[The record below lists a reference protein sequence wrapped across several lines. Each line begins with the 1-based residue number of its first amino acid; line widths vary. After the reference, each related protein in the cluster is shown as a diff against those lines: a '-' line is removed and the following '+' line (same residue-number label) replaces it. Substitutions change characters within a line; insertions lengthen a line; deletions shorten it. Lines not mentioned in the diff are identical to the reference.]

1 MGFESIISHMNDHH
15 KDNLIDL
22 CEKFAN
28 KSGVKDAKLVG
39 VDFDGLDIEYDGSQK
54 VRVPFNKKADENT
67 IKDTIIALCMSAKK
81 TPDTSKIKAE
91 IAEFKKGFG
100 SLVLATIDA
109 KGEAQCS
116 YAPLVQTENG
126 DYIYI
131 SEVASHYKDIK
142 EHPNNI
148 EVLFVEDESKAA
160 SMILR
165 KRLRFRVEAK
175 FIERGADFDKIYDEF
190 EKQNEGDMGIKHI
203 RSMTDFHLVKLN
215 YGEGSFVK
223 GFGQAYRI
231 DKKGEIIHMKG
242 GSSGNPHGHSSA
254 HGHGASGHGK
264 HPHGHGA

>member
-1 MGFESIISHMNDHH
+1 MSFESIIAHMNDHH
-15 KDNLIDL
+15 KGNLIDL

-28 KSGVKDAKLVG
+28 KSGVKDATLVG
-39 VDFDGLDIEYDGSQK
+39 VDFDGLDIEFDGGQK

-67 IKDTIIALCMSAKK
+67 IKDIIIELCMSAKK
-81 TPDTSKIKAE
+81 APDTSKIKAE
-91 IAEFKKGFG
+91 VAEFKKGFG
-100 SLVLATIDA
+100 SVVLATIDA
-109 KGEAQCS
+109 KGEAQAT

-142 EHPNNI
+142 ERPDNI

-165 KRLRFRVEAK
+165 KRLRYRVSAG

-190 EKQNEGDMGIKHI
+190 ERQNKGDKGIEMI
-203 RSMTDFHLVKLN
+203 RQMTDFHLVKLS

-223 GFGQAYRI
+223 GFGQAYRL
-231 DKKGEIIHMKG
+231 DKNGEIIHMKG
-242 GSSGNPHGHSSA
+242 GASGNPHRHGA
-254 HGHGASGHGK
+254 HAHGASGHG
-264 HPHGHGA
+264 HPHG